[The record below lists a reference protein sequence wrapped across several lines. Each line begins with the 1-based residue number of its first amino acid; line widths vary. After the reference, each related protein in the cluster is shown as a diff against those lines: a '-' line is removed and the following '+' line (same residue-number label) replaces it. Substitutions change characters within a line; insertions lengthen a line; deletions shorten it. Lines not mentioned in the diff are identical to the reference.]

1 MNFTKHIQIKIV
13 FIILILSFI
22 STITFAILFSKEKNK
37 TLSQSIPN
45 SSNTSNSSRYL
56 DIYFN
61 GIIISSFLLFLM
73 LFILVIEKT
82 NWKGL
87 GTINL

>member
-45 SSNTSNSSRYL
+45 SSRYL